1 MILVLSCS
9 YDVHADAMQRV
20 LDRRGVPAVR
30 LDPALFPASASLSV
44 EFRPDGL
51 HSRAVSLP
59 DRVLDLDDVTAV
71 WVRRPQPPEP
81 PEPYRGT
88 PVGAVIAEETS
99 VVTTDLWDML
109 DVTYVPAPRP
119 ALRRAQFKMRQL
131 QLAAE
136 LGLELPP
143 TVVTNDPDTFLEFVA
158 RHERVITKQAGTT
171 HPCLTPDGLG
181 VARYTELVLPRDL
194 LHIASVAHCPVVVQA
209 YVPKKVELRVTIVGA
224 RVFAAAIHSQLAHRT
239 RNDWRR
245 YDDAHT
251 VIEPWTLPAAVEQA
265 LLALNARL
273 GLQYSASDLVL
284 TPDGRYVYLE
294 TNPSGQFLWIEEA
307 TGLPITDALADLL
320 IGDPAQL
327 EVAA

>member
-1 MILVLSCS
+1 VILVLSCS
-9 YDVHADAMQRV
+9 DDVHADAMQHV
-20 LDRRGVPAVR
+20 LDRRGVPHVR
-30 LDPALFPASASLSV
+30 LDPALFPSAASLSV
-44 EFRPDGL
+44 EFGPQGL
-51 HSRAVSLP
+51 HSRAVTLP
-59 DRVLDLDDVTAV
+59 DRVLDLDEVTAV
-71 WVRRPQPPEP
+71 WVRRPQPPVP
-81 PEPYRGT
+81 PTPYRGT
-88 PVGAVIAEETS
+88 PVGDVIAEETS
-99 VVTTDLWDML
+99 VVTTDLWDTL

-131 QLAAE
+131 QLAAQ

-143 TVVTNDPDTFLEFVA
+143 TVVTNDPDAFLEFAA

-171 HPCLTPDGLG
+171 HPCRTPDGLG

-194 LHIASVAHCPVVVQA
+194 LHVASVAQCPVVVQA
-209 YVPKKVELRVTIVGA
+209 YVPKQVELRVTIVGS

-239 RNDWRR
+239 QDDWRR

-251 VIEPWTLPAAVEQA
+251 VIEPWTLPRAVEQA
-265 LLALNARL
+265 LLGLSARL

-294 TNPSGQFLWIEEA
+294 TNPSGQYLWIEEA
-307 TGLPITDALADLL
+307 TGLQITEAIADLL
-320 IGDPAQL
+320 VGAPALL